1 MHAGLNLPIDHL
13 MRLFVFISVLAL
25 FAGVAAGQTT
35 RPQTEVPT
43 SWERQVSSLAAAAAA
58 HDGQTLQSLVAPD
71 CRFRR
76 FNAAADTDISDFVD
90 FATSGSVLGDHAY
103 LYPSPT
109 LAADIAHDVNSSAAV
124 SDSDKKN
131 LALDDKPGQ
140 TVAMQWLTQALGA
153 QDGTLIGLIVL
164 WDTRPDL
171 DAHHRPLFVLIEAKQ
186 EADGFKF
193 SQIVYG
199 DPLQ

>member
-1 MHAGLNLPIDHL
+1 
-13 MRLFVFISVLAL
+13 MRVSIFISVLAL
-25 FAGVAAGQTT
+25 IGGLAAGQTT
-35 RPQTEVPT
+35 RPDAEVPA

-76 FNAAADTDISDFVD
+76 FNAAADTDVSDFVD

-103 LYPSPT
+103 LYPPPM
-109 LAADIAHDVNSSAAV
+109 LAADIAHDVDSSPAV
-124 SDSDKKN
+124 SEFDKKT
-131 LALDDKPGQ
+131 LALDDQPGQ
-140 TVAMQWLTQALGA
+140 TVAMQWLTQTLGA
-153 QDGTLIGLIVL
+153 QDGTLVGIIVL
-164 WDTRPDL
+164 WDTRS
-171 DAHHRPLFVLIEAKQ
+171 DADGPHRPLFVLVVAKQ
-186 EADGFKF
+186 AADGFKL